1 MRYFKIIEV
10 TEEEYLD
17 KTNDP
22 YYDTC
27 FAQSTIPVEE
37 EVYVATVEDRIEID
51 LSVFDKEESDAIGE
65 NK

>member
-27 FAQSTIPVEE
+27 FAQSIIPVEE
-37 EVYVATVEDRIEID
+37 EVYVATLEDRIEID
-51 LSVFDKEESDAIGE
+51 LSVFDKEESDVIGE
-65 NK
+65 DK

>member
-27 FAQSTIPVEE
+27 FASVIPVEE
-37 EVYVATVEDRIEID
+37 EVYVATVEDRIEVD